1 MSRRR
6 GNNEGTIYQD
16 KDGVWWAQ
24 LPPDEQ
30 GRRPKR
36 RAQTQREAR
45 DKLRELQRERAQGV
59 NLTDKQPTIAQFAT
73 TWLEDVVRRSVK
85 ASTHE
90 SYRFIVTTYVITRI
104 GSLRIDK
111 LTTPRVQKL
120 VNDLDDEEYSPSTV
134 RNVYIRLSALL
145 DVAVSYR
152 LITHNVAKGVVLP
165 KLGRAPMRGLTVE
178 EARTLLATINRARN
192 ATAFRL
198 LLGLGLRRG
207 EVLGLRWED
216 LDGEART
223 LKVTQQVQRVG
234 AKVVISTPKT
244 EGSGRTLP
252 LTATMLALLET
263 KRAAQQTERE
273 ERGDAWQEHGLIFA
287 SEVGTPTS
295 PRNFFRTFMAA
306 RTKAKLPG
314 VRLHDLRHTFATLL
328 GELGIAEG
336 VIGAL
341 LGHVPSTITQHYA
354 RATLT
359 AMREAVAQLEK
370 HYEAATPEAE

>member
-45 DKLRELQRERAQGV
+45 DKLRELERERAQGV
-59 NLTDKQPTIAQFAT
+59 KLSEKQPTVEQFAT

-90 SYRFIVTTYVITRI
+90 SYRFIVTKYIIPRI
-104 GSLRIDK
+104 GSVRIDK
-111 LTTPRVQKL
+111 LSTPRVQKL
-120 VNDLDDEEYSPSTV
+120 INDLDDEEYSPSTV
-134 RNVYIRLSALL
+134 RNVHVRLSAML
-145 DVAVSYR
+145 DIAVSYR
-152 LITHNVAKGVVLP
+152 LVTYNVAKGVVLP
-165 KLGRAPMRGLTVE
+165 KLGRAPMRGLSVE
-178 EARTLLATINRARN
+178 EARTLLAAVGEVRN
-192 ATAFRL
+192 TTAFEL

-216 LDGEART
+216 LDWKAKT
-223 LKVTQQVQRVG
+223 ITITQQVQRIG
-234 AKVVISTPKT
+234 AKVVIGTPKT

-252 LTATMLALLET
+252 LTAKMLALLEA
-263 KRAAQQTERE
+263 KREAQEAERE
-273 ERGDAWQEHGLIFA
+273 ERGEEWQEHGLIFA

-295 PRNFFRTFMAA
+295 PRNFFRTFMNA
-306 RTKAKLPG
+306 RRRAKLPG

-328 GELGIAEG
+328 GELGVAER

-341 LGHVPSTITQHYA
+341 LGHVPSTVTQHYA
-354 RATLT
+354 RATLL
-359 AMREAVAQLEK
+359 AMREAVEKLEA
-370 HYEAATPEAE
+370 HYRNDDTREV

>member
-6 GNNEGTIYQD
+6 GNNEGTIFQD

-36 RAQTQREAR
+36 RAQSQREAR
-45 DKLRELQRERAQGV
+45 DKLRELQRERGQGV
-59 NLTDKQPTIAQFAT
+59 NLTEKQPTIEQFAT
-73 TWLEDVVRRSVK
+73 TWLEEVVRRSVK
-85 ASTHE
+85 ASTHD
-90 SYRFIVTTYVITRI
+90 SYRFIITKYVVPPL
-104 GSLRIDK
+104 GKLRIDK

-120 VNDLDDEEYSPSTV
+120 INDLTDEEYSPSTV

-152 LITHNVAKGVVLP
+152 LVPSNVAKGVVLP
-165 KLGRAPMRGLTVE
+165 KLGRAPMRGLTVD
-178 EARTLLATINRARN
+178 EARTLLAAIGEARN

-216 LDGEART
+216 LDWEART
-223 LKVTQQVQRVG
+223 IRVTQQVQRVG
-234 AKVVISTPKT
+234 AKVILSTPKT

-252 LTATMLALLET
+252 LTDTMITLLKARRDT
-263 KRAAQQTERE
+263 QTSERE
-273 ERGDAWQEHGLIFA
+273 KLGDAWQEHGLIFA
-287 SEVGTPTS
+287 SETGTPTS
-295 PRNFFRTFMAA
+295 PRNFFRTYMAA
-306 RTKAKLPG
+306 RTRAKLPR

-328 GELGIAEG
+328 GELGVAES

-341 LGHVPSTITQHYA
+341 LGHVPSNITQHYA
-354 RATLT
+354 RATMS
-359 AMREAVAQLEK
+359 AMREAVELLEK
-370 HYEAATPEAE
+370 HYEGAPPDAK

>member
-6 GNNEGTIYQD
+6 GNNEGTIFQD

-36 RAQTQREAR
+36 RARSQREAR
-45 DKLRELQRERAQGV
+45 EKLRELERERAQGV
-59 NLTDKQPTIAQFAT
+59 NLSEKQPTVEQFAT
-73 TWLEDVVRRSVK
+73 TWLEEVVRRSVK
-85 ASTHE
+85 ASTHD
-90 SYRFIVTTYVITRI
+90 SYRFIITKYVIPRI

-120 VNDLDDEEYSPSTV
+120 INDLADEDYSPSTV
-134 RNVYIRLSALL
+134 RNVAIRLSALL

-152 LITHNVAKGVVLP
+152 LVTHNVAKGVVLP
-165 KLGRAPMRGLTVE
+165 KLGRAPMRGLSVA
-178 EARTLLATINRARN
+178 EARRLLAAIGTARN
-192 ATAFRL
+192 ATAFLL

-216 LDGEART
+216 LNWET
-223 LKVTQQVQRVG
+223 KTITVTQQVQRVG
-234 AKVVISTPKT
+234 AQVVISTPKT

-252 LTATMLALLET
+252 LTATMLALLEA
-263 KRAAQQTERE
+263 RQQAQQAERGKL
-273 ERGDAWQEHGLIFA
+273 GDAWQEHDLIFA
-287 SEVGTPTS
+287 SEAGTPTS

-328 GELGIAEG
+328 GDLGVAEG

-341 LGHVPSTITQHYA
+341 LGHVPANVTQHYA
-354 RATLT
+354 RATLP
-359 AMREAVAQLEK
+359 AMREAVEQLER
-370 HYEAATPEAE
+370 HYEGATSDAE

>member
-6 GNNEGTIYQD
+6 GNNEGTIFQD

-36 RAQTQREAR
+36 RAGSQREAR
-45 DKLRELQRERAQGV
+45 EKLRELERERAQGV
-59 NLTDKQPTIAQFAT
+59 NLTEKQPTVEQFAT
-73 TWLEDVVRRSVK
+73 TWLEEVVRRSVK
-85 ASTHE
+85 ASTHD
-90 SYRFIVTTYVITRI
+90 SYRFIVTRYVIPRI

-120 VNDLDDEEYSPSTV
+120 INDLADEDYSPSTV

-152 LITHNVAKGVVLP
+152 LVTHNVAKGVVLP

-178 EARTLLATINRARN
+178 EARRLLAAIGNVRN

-216 LDGEART
+216 LDWEAKT
-223 LKVTQQVQRVG
+223 ITVTQQVQRVG

-252 LTATMLALLET
+252 LTATMLALLEA
-263 KRAAQQTERE
+263 RRQAQQAERDKL
-273 ERGDAWQEHGLIFA
+273 GDAWHEHGLIFA
-287 SEVGTPTS
+287 SEAGTPTS

-328 GELGIAEG
+328 GDLGVAEG

-341 LGHVPSTITQHYA
+341 LGHVPSNVTQHYA
-354 RATLT
+354 RATLP
-359 AMREAVAQLEK
+359 AMREAVAQLER
-370 HYEAATPEAE
+370 HYEGAMADAE